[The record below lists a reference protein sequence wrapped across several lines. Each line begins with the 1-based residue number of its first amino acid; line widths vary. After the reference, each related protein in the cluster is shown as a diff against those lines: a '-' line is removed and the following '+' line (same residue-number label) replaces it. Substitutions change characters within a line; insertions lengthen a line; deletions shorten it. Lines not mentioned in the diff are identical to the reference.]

1 MTVQNCLTRAGLTTR
16 RMIAYQHGLQKAFKE
31 TVTDEP
37 VYESVQSVMTNT
49 VQDVVDHLLFLGAA
63 PLPDGVV
70 GHEAFRLALA
80 AGAPRSA
87 EGHTLKDLY
96 LQGRLFRFRQHLIY
110 STAFRGLP
118 DTLKL
123 RVLDRLRTELQST
136 DPNGRYAYIPGEE
149 RQQILLLP
157 APANPP
163 RRPRALGGGC
173 VVRPPDLGPAL
184 GPRTAADAPTKARFF
199 TVWRLHEQRFR
210 GGGLPGGKTSNGE
223 RPFPARERA
232 RNKKPWPRHKTHRS
246 RPRKSP

>member
-96 LQGRLFRFRQHLIY
+96 LQGRLFRFRCSYLIY

-149 RQQILLLP
+149 RQQIFSLL
-157 APANPP
+157 
-163 RRPRALGGGC
+163 RQTH
-173 VVRPPDLGPAL
+173 PD
-184 GPRTAADAPTKARFF
+184 
-199 TVWRLHEQRFR
+199 
-210 GGGLPGGKTSNGE
+210 
-223 RPFPARERA
+223 ARERWEGVASSA
-232 RNKKPWPRHKTHRS
+232 RQTLVRR
-246 RPRKSP
+246 